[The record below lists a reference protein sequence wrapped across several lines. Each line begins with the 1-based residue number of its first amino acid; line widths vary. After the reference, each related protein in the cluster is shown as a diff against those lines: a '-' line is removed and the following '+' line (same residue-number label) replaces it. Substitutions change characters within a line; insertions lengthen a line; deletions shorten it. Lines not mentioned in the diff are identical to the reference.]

1 MKTWAHLPDQCQI
14 FVFYISLRK
23 LMLGFVMNIHYCADY
38 EGMSQ
43 MAFDSL
49 LSNLKAEP
57 KQLICTATGYS
68 PTRLYEK
75 LVESNKSDPKIF
87 KEIKI
92 IKLDEWGGTNGHY
105 NSTNDYYLEEKL
117 LEPLQIPRSNYL
129 AFDSSPTDAKKE
141 CYRME
146 NEIQEHGPIDICIL
160 GLGKNGHLG
169 FNEPSKTLI
178 PDCHIANLSE
188 SSLKHPMAN
197 KMQTRPTYGLT
208 LGMANILKSKKI
220 ILLVTGPSKKK
231 AIKKLLSREITT
243 FLPAS
248 FLWLH
253 PNVECFLDKSSL

>member
-1 MKTWAHLPDQCQI
+1 
-14 FVFYISLRK
+14 
-23 LMLGFVMNIHYCADY
+23 MLGLVMNIHYCSDY

-49 LSNLKAEP
+49 LTNLKTKP
-57 KQLICTATGYS
+57 QQLICTATGYS

-75 LVESNKSDPKIF
+75 LAESYRSTPKIF

-92 IKLDEWGGTNGHY
+92 IKLDEWGGTNGDY
-105 NSTNDYYLEEKL
+105 PNTSDYYIHEKL
-117 LEPLQIPRSNYL
+117 LEPLQISKSNYL
-129 AFDSSPTDAKKE
+129 SFDSSPTDAKKE
-141 CYRME
+141 CDRME

-169 FNEPSKTLI
+169 FNEPSKTLF
-178 PDCHIANLSE
+178 PDCHIADLSE

-197 KMQTRPTYGLT
+197 KMKTKPTYGLT